1 MGNARIVR
9 LRRVGLSA
17 LLAGVCLVALL
28 VFLGGT
34 SGAAPPDVNG
44 GAGDPDIRII
54 TVTASLSTSVSPL
67 GATVPMTVSYDNPGP
82 GRGVI
87 TLTFDITGT
96 APLTLTA
103 DAAFGGKAK
112 PITFAML
119 SSPWY
124 PVITYSV
131 DPRSEW
137 KGSVG
142 YVVTNATI
150 ATDTASIVFVP
161 QTTRIN
167 LPIALRDYRPLTN
180 GDFEQGE
187 IGWTPGSGDFD
198 GHGSGLPAAVL
209 LFEDSQ
215 VARLGDPGA
224 RAGEIGVGYGVFSQ
238 EFAVDERYLRIR
250 YRVVTADRVWNR
262 ELSRYLDTFEVSLN
276 TLPQEV
282 NENDRRNA
290 GCDTDTE
297 GGVNP
302 TGTIV
307 VTKGLAFCG
316 GHARPKTVVAKL
328 YDTLWKTVTLDLQN
342 FQDDNVTLY
351 LALWSREYQ
360 APYYNDQGWYNTW
373 AYVDYVELSD
383 TPHNP

>member
-1 MGNARIVR
+1 MNNTRSVR
-9 LRRVGLSA
+9 LQRVSLPA
-17 LLAGVCLVALL
+17 LLASVCLVALL
-28 VFLGGT
+28 VLMGGT
-34 SGAAPPDVNG
+34 SDAAPPDG
-44 GAGDPDIRII
+44 KQREPDPDIRII
-54 TVTASLSTSVSPL
+54 TVTASLSTSVFPL
-67 GATVPMTVSYDNPGP
+67 GATVPMTVSYDDT

-131 DPRSEW
+131 APRSEW

-142 YVVTNATI
+142 YVVTNATM

-167 LPIALRDYRPLTN
+167 LPIVLRDYRPLTN

-209 LFEDSQ
+209 LFEGSQ

-224 RAGEIGVGYGVFSQ
+224 RDGEIGVGYGVFSQ
-238 EFAVDERYLRIR
+238 KFTVDERYLHIR
-250 YRVVTADRVWNR
+250 YRVRTYDIVKYQDR
-262 ELSRYLDTFEVSLN
+262 YFDTFEVSLN
-276 TLPQEV
+276 RPPKDITSDERDDKQCATTNL
-282 NENDRRNA
+282 
-290 GCDTDTE
+290 
-297 GGVNP
+297 NP
-302 TGTIV
+302 TWTI
-307 VTKGLAFCG
+307 TPTEGLAFCG
-316 GHARPKTVVAKL
+316 GRDGSPPDAG
-328 YDTLWKTVTLDLQN
+328 TLDDSGWNTATLNLQN
-342 FQDDNVTLY
+342 FRGRNVTLY
-351 LALWSREYQ
+351 LALWSREYE
-360 APYYNDQGWYNTW
+360 APDYDDQGWYNTW

-383 TPHNP
+383 TP